1 LVNVEKNLILKYA
14 TNLAPKYFPS
24 FNNWMVEI
32 EPDAKNPKL
41 AGGRNLGKHGKK
53 YFEVS
58 ILQSLFRKGQIVCC
72 MDCACTAHG
81 IRE

>member
-1 LVNVEKNLILKYA
+1 
-14 TNLAPKYFPS
+14 
-24 FNNWMVEI
+24 MVEI